1 MQTSFNYIFGVDE
14 SLFICKRVIAQIRR
28 NFGDNC
34 WRPLIPFNFFSS
46 AMPWPSW
53 LGGAVPAPPP
63 APAAAEAPALASRDP
78 THRTPQDPG
87 KRLRADKGDG
97 SRFVDDDHD
106 EAEAIADD
114 NGAQLSDE
122 ESTRE
127 RRRREH
133 EELHGPREQGTLV
146 DGDGEEFDVE
156 LAADDQTPRLVT
168 LDGTKRVVYPNDSLM
183 SGDCSSKDEWRPRGS
198 SESLSESSSPG
209 AHADGNANEE
219 GGTKEKAA
227 RSARFVA
234 ATFEV
239 VRERHF

>member
-1 MQTSFNYIFGVDE
+1 M
-14 SLFICKRVIAQIRR
+14 
-28 NFGDNC
+28 
-34 WRPLIPFNFFSS
+34 
-46 AMPWPSW
+46 
-53 LGGAVPAPPP
+53 PAPPP

-87 KRLRADKGDG
+87 KRRRADKGDG

-122 ESTRE
+122 ESTQE

-146 DGDGEEFDVE
+146 DGDGEEFDLE

-168 LDGTKRVVYPNDSLM
+168 LDGTKRVVYPNDSLV
-183 SGDCSSKDEWRPRGS
+183 SGGCSSKDEWRPRGS

-227 RSARFVA
+227 RSARFVT

-239 VRERHF
+239 VRGRHF